1 MFFMLFLGLGIYQIS
16 STNTRMNLSKY
27 LLRTLFIKHMKVVG
41 ALVSPNGT
49 TTNS

>member
-1 MFFMLFLGLGIYQIS
+1 MFFVLFLGLGIYQDII
-16 STNTRMNLSKY
+16 NKYKENLSKY